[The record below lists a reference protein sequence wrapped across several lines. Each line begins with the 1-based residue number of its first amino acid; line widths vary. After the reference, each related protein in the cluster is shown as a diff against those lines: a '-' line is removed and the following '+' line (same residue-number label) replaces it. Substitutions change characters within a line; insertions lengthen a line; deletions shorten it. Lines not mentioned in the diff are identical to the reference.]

1 MSENI
6 KKVQDQM
13 QNVLDQINNNTD
25 QAFGWLTTVSEQMEK
40 LVAMSFDEAGVINK
54 SAQKISKDLLTSSCS
69 NANEA
74 VKVAKSC
81 IEGPLNLL
89 KQ

>member
-13 QNVLDQINNNTD
+13 QNVLDQINSNAD
-25 QAFGWLTTVSEQMEK
+25 HAFGWLTTVSEQMEK

-54 SAQKISKDLLTSSCS
+54 SAQKISKDLVTSSCS
-69 NANEA
+69 AANEA
-74 VKVAKSC
+74 AKVAKSC